1 MWTEENS
8 GILLVEMSTGAATAG
23 NSIKKLKTELPFEG
37 PPTVQWLR
45 LHIPTQGVWAPSLV
59 GELRP
64 HMRLG
69 QNKNK
74 NRQSVQQKQC
84 CNKLNKDFKDG
95 PHKKKKSL
103 KKKNYHLSQQFQLVG
118 ISLKKMKTLL
128 WKPTRIH
135 GIHAPCPQSATAQDV
150 EATYVPITGERA

>member
-45 LHIPTQGVWAPSLV
+45 LHVPTQGVWAPSLV

-95 PHKKKKSL
+95 PHKKKKVL
-103 KKKNYHLSQQFQLVG
+103 KKRTT
-118 ISLKKMKTLL
+118 I
-128 WKPTRIH
+128 
-135 GIHAPCPQSATAQDV
+135 
-150 EATYVPITGERA
+150 